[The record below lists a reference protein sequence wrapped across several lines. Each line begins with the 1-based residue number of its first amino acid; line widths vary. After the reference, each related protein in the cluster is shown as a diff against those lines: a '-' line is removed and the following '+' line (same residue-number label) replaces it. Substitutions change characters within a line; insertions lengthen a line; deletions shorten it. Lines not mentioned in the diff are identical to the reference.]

1 MALLPPPTTLQ
12 LQARRPRSSSSTSSS
27 RRGRKAV
34 AGVGERQ
41 KGRREPAGA
50 AEGGGRRA
58 ARGVTAGIGGVP
70 PAARQAAGG
79 RGAGV
84 PRFVTPVVMTWCIG
98 LVPSKCKGPSNLLV
112 VGRIY
117 IQHPSMFY
125 NLLLGRPHGPH
136 LRPGGDRTRPEE
148 TRPSLVP
155 RRPSAKPCHDP
166 GPRPS
171 QLQPLLCTHCAP
183 RTTADRRA
191 PPRAARIRL
200 RLRLQHAI
208 CRGCNRA
215 TCRGCRAFLSELH
228 TTPHTTHTRAGA
240 AAVCCLLSAAAATHN
255 SSDVRCRMSYV
266 IHVVQTEGVI
276 LRGPQTW
283 VR

>member
-148 TRPSLVP
+148 TRPSLVA

-171 QLQPLLCTHCAP
+171 QLQPLLCTVHHARR
-183 RTTADRRA
+183 RTDVRRRA
-191 PPRAARIRL
+191 PRASVCACACNMQSAADVTAPRAGGAARSFRSSTQL
-200 RLRLQHAI
+200 P
-208 CRGCNRA
+208 
-215 TCRGCRAFLSELH
+215 
-228 TTPHTTHTRAGA
+228 PHTTHTRAGA
-240 AAVCCLLSAAAATHN
+240 AAVCCLPLLQPTTAQM
-255 SSDVRCRMSYV
+255 SDVGCHMSYTSYRPKV
-266 IHVVQTEGVI
+266 
-276 LRGPQTW
+276 
-283 VR
+283 